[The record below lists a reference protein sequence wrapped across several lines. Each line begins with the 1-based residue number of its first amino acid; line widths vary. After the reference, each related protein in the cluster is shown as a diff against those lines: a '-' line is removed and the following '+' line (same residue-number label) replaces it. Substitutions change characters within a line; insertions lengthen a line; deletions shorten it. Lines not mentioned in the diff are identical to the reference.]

1 MNDIRNPRVQTHS
14 TYLFL
19 KLLALLWCECVCFG
33 NKWNDI
39 HFFMQT
45 LHKLN
50 IQWFKSEI
58 HNMTGLISL
67 GEEILHIPT
76 LNYIHW
82 NYFTYS
88 SETLPEG
95 VLGQQQLGRTGFQE
109 ALE

>member
-1 MNDIRNPRVQTHS
+1 MNGIRNPRVQTHS

-58 HNMTGLISL
+58 HNIKYDWIDQFGRIDSSHPNVKLHTLELLYLLIRN
-67 GEEILHIPT
+67 T
-76 LNYIHW
+76 
-82 NYFTYS
+82 
-88 SETLPEG
+88 
-95 VLGQQQLGRTGFQE
+95 R
-109 ALE
+109 